1 METPFAV
8 YDALSAISV
17 PPEKIRVVVQSL
29 ERDMALFATSRQFNQ
44 LDKFSGSRFDLLHS
58 DMDRR
63 FEQVAQRF
71 AQIDQRFEQIDK
83 RFDQIDQRFAQVDRR
98 FAQVD
103 QRFDQIDQRLE
114 RVDKRIE
121 SLGAEVADLREQMT
135 QQFGEV
141 HRAAGERYSRLSAEM
156 RQMQQQISRDVL
168 LKLGGALVG
177 ALIASET
184 VLRLVLR

>member
-1 METPFAV
+1 
-8 YDALSAISV
+8 
-17 PPEKIRVVVQSL
+17 
-29 ERDMALFATSRQFNQ
+29 MALFATSRQFNQ

-71 AQIDQRFEQIDK
+71 ALIDQRFEQIDK
-83 RFDQIDQRFAQVDRR
+83 RFDQIDQRFAQVDR
-98 FAQVD
+98 
-103 QRFDQIDQRLE
+103 RFDQIDQRLE

-121 SLGAEVADLREQMT
+121 SLGAEVADLREKMT
-135 QQFGEV
+135 QQFNEV